1 MQEPQYKRKF
11 RVKYEMII
19 IFDDELKKELCCYMR
34 KSMIS
39 FYITQHED
47 CFAPVKFTDQA
58 AATHKERLVMAISS
72 SLSQKMRTVRFV
84 TCS

>member
-1 MQEPQYKRKF
+1 
-11 RVKYEMII
+11 MII

-39 FYITQHED
+39 FYITQLED
-47 CFAPVKFTDQA
+47 CFAPVNLTDQA
-58 AATHKERLVMAISS
+58 AATGHKERLVMARSS